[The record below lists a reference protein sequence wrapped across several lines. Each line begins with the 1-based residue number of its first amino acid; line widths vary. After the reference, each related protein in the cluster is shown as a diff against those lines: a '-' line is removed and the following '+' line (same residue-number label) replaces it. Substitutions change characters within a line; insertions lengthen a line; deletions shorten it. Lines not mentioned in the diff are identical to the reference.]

1 MRDIDEMRV
10 MVEIARQGG
19 LSAAARH
26 LGLAPSVVGD
36 RLARLERRL
45 GTRLLVR
52 TTRRQTLTE
61 AGRVYLDEA
70 TAILAA
76 TETLEAKVRE
86 TTGAPGGKLRV
97 TAPTPFGRLRL
108 APFVADFVRRHPGI
122 RVHLT
127 LEDRMADIVGEGF
140 DIAIRG
146 APVVDTTLTGRRLM
160 ESRRVLVASP
170 DYLARR
176 GTPDCPADL
185 VRHDCLVANMTGE
198 CRATWRFGRGE
209 TARSWR
215 IDGLLASSN
224 SELPVQWAL
233 AGLGLT
239 QKSLWEVEDSI
250 GAGWL
255 VPVMEP
261 WEPDPVT
268 FYAIHPVSTAHSQ
281 KIALFIG
288 DLLQQGGIA
297 SDQTAP

>member
-10 MVEIARQGG
+10 MVEIVRHGG

-26 LGLAPSVVGD
+26 LGLAPSVVSD
-36 RLARLERRL
+36 RLARLEHRL

-70 TAILAA
+70 TAIVTA
-76 TETLEAKVRE
+76 TERMEARVRE
-86 TTGAPGGKLRV
+86 TVSAPGGMLRV

-108 APFVADFVRRHPGI
+108 APFVAGFVRRHPGI

-176 GTPDCPADL
+176 GTPKTPADL
-185 VRHDCLVANMTGE
+185 VHHDCLVANMTGQ
-198 CRATWRFGRGE
+198 CRAAWRFGRGDA
-209 TARSWR
+209 ARPWR

-233 AGLGLT
+233 AGMGLT
-239 QKSLWEVEDSI
+239 QKSLWEVEEAVRT
-250 GAGWL
+250 GRL
-255 VPVMEP
+255 VTVMDA

-288 DLLQQGGIA
+288 DLLQPGGIS
-297 SDQTAP
+297 SDQAAP

>member
-250 GAGWL
+250 GAGRL

>member
-10 MVEIARQGG
+10 VVEIIRRGG

-26 LGLAPSVVGD
+26 LGLAPSVVSD
-36 RLARLERRL
+36 RLSRLERRL
-45 GTRLLVR
+45 GTCLLVR

-76 TETLEAKVRE
+76 TDRMEARVRE
-86 TTGAPGGKLRV
+86 TVGTPGGMLRV

-122 RVHLT
+122 RIHLT

-146 APVVDTTLTGRRLM
+146 APVVDTSLTGRRLM

-176 GTPDCPADL
+176 GMPETPADL
-185 VRHDCLVANMTGE
+185 AHHDCLVANMTGE

-209 TARSWR
+209 AARPWR

-224 SELPVQWAL
+224 SELPVHWAL

-239 QKSLWEVEDSI
+239 QKSLWEVEDAI
-250 GAGWL
+250 QAGRL
-255 VPVMEP
+255 TAVMES

-288 DLLQQGGIA
+288 ELLQPGGVMT
-297 SDQTAP
+297 DQAAP